1 MSGDITVWV
10 GAFLTLAIF
19 SFLYRDN
26 PFYKFAEHLFVGIS
40 AAYWMAIGIWTTM
53 VPNLLCRLCPGWVNG
68 LAGSDCLCPPA
79 SQVSGYD
86 RWIFLVPLSLGIIVL
101 MRLSPKGGW
110 IGRWS
115 LAFIVGITAGLN
127 LVRYMQSDF
136 MAQVQ
141 ATMITLLP
149 GWQGTGHFFGHLSLA
164 MDGPLVQ
171 TFSAWVVFF
180 GTFCGLIYFFF
191 SKEHKGWF
199 GGASRFGIWVLM
211 ITFGAGFGY
220 TVMARI
226 SLLVGRFHYIFGDW
240 IHVISNG

>member
-1 MSGDITVWV
+1 MTDSLGIWV

-19 SFLYRDN
+19 SFLYKDN
-26 PFYKFAEHLFVGIS
+26 PFYKFAEHLFVGVS
-40 AAYWMAIGIWTTM
+40 AAYWMCVGIWTTL
-53 VPNLLCRLCPGWVNG
+53 VPNLLCRLWPNAVNSMV
-68 LAGSDCLCPPA
+68 GSDCLCPEA
-79 SQVSGYD
+79 SQVSGYE
-86 RWIFLVPLSLGIIVL
+86 RWIYLVPLVLGGLLL

-127 LVRYMQSDF
+127 LLRYMQSDF

-149 GWQGTGHFFGHLSLA
+149 DWQGAGHFFSHLSLS
-164 MDGPLVQ
+164 MESPLVA

-226 SLLVGRFHYIFGDW
+226 SLLVGRFQYLFSDW
-240 IHVISNG
+240 IHIINS

>member
-1 MSGDITVWV
+1 MTTDITIWV
-10 GAFLTLAIF
+10 GAFLTLSIF
-19 SFLYRDN
+19 SFLYKDN

-40 AAYWMAIGIWTTM
+40 AAYWMSIGIWTTL
-53 VPNLLCRLCPGWVNG
+53 VPNLLCRLCPGWVNS

-79 SQVSGYD
+79 SLVTGYD
-86 RWIFLVPLSLGIIVL
+86 RWIYLIPLVLGFILL

-110 IGRWS
+110 ISRWS

-127 LVRYMQSDF
+127 IVRYIQSDF
-136 MAQVQ
+136 MAQVA

-149 GWQGTGHFFGHLSLA
+149 GWQGLGHFFTNFSMA
-164 MDGPLVQ
+164 SDGLFVT

-199 GGASRFGIWVLM
+199 GSASRFGIWILM

-226 SLLVGRFHYIFGDW
+226 SLLVGRFRFLFSDW
-240 IHVISNG
+240 IHMVNN

>member
-40 AAYWMAIGIWTTM
+40 AAYWMAIGIWSTL
-53 VPNLLCRLCPGWVNG
+53 VPNLLCRLCPGWVNS

-79 SQVSGYD
+79 SHVHGYD
-86 RWIFLVPLSLGIIVL
+86 RWIFLVPLALGILLL

-110 IGRWS
+110 IGRWA

-127 LVRYMQSDF
+127 LVRYVQSDF

-141 ATMITLLP
+141 ATMLTLLP
-149 GWQGTGHFFGHLSLA
+149 GWQGAGHFFGNLSLSL
-164 MDGPLVQ
+164 DSPLVQ

-211 ITFGAGFGY
+211 VTFGAGFGY

-226 SLLVGRFHYIFGDW
+226 SLLVGRFRYLFSDW
-240 IHVISNG
+240 IHIISS